1 MRPSFETRLRRSSGR
16 GRSKTQAVGGTS
28 HLQRR
33 DVDPAAL
40 LPALES
46 GLGELHA
53 LGAFG
58 ERPFER
64 RALVEMA
71 DEDLPFGLEAV
82 VVIIARDL
90 APGLEEFDRLR
101 DVGVPH
107 RPRRVYPRLAPAFL
121 QPGDRRAQGA
131 VDVEGD

>member
-1 MRPSFETRLRRSSGR
+1 MTAQSSAHAFGGDDSRTTR
-16 GRSKTQAVGGTS
+16 S

-33 DVDPAAL
+33 DVDPAPL
-40 LPALES
+40 LPAPEP

-64 RALVEMA
+64 RAVVEMA
-71 DEDLPFGLEAV
+71 DEDLPFGLETV
-82 VVIIARDL
+82 VVVIARDL
-90 APGLEEFDRLR
+90 APGLEKSDRLR

-107 RPRRVYPRLAPAFL
+107 RPRRVHPRLAPAF
-121 QPGDRRAQGA
+121 
-131 VDVEGD
+131 